1 VFLPMK
7 SSAKKQHAD
16 NKPEAVEESGLV
28 TAAKAVGS
36 AAGKIAALVGAKGEA
51 APAPPTAAK
60 PRKAGKLPKK
70 NRHRLPRREK
80 KAQAKAAERL

>member
-1 VFLPMK
+1 MK
-7 SSAKKQHAD
+7 PSSKKPHAD
-16 NKPEAVEESGLV
+16 NKPETVEESGLV
-28 TAAKAVGS
+28 TAAKVAGS
-36 AAGKIAALVGAKGEA
+36 AAGKMAALVGVKGEA
-51 APAPPTAAK
+51 APAQVTARK